1 MESYPNRSTFNH
13 SDVLD
18 GGTDMSQQP
27 ESRSAAAPF
36 SHDDTPVAQAADS
49 ARQKAGGMLHGA
61 KDRAERA
68 TDAVRNKVSSAS
80 NYVKHAQAADMWGD
94 VKEIARKNPGASML
108 AVAVIGFAV
117 GRSTSRSNSR

>member
-18 GGTDMSQQP
+18 GGTDMGQQS
-27 ESRSAAAPF
+27 ESHSSAAPF
-36 SHDDTPVAQAADS
+36 SHDDTPVGQAADS
-49 ARQKAGGMLHGA
+49 ARQKAGDLLHGA
-61 KDRAERA
+61 KDRAERVS
-68 TDAVRNKVSSAS
+68 DAVRNKVSSAS
-80 NYVKHAQAADMWGD
+80 TYVKNAQAADMWGD
-94 VKEIARKNPGASML
+94 VKELARKNPGASML